1 MPSDPQKLKISKQI
15 DRSDILMSIAR
26 LPDSNRIFVGSSDGK
41 IYDLDVMA
49 DKPEFRELVGHDSYV
64 TGLVHVGE
72 TLISAAYDRQLIWWD
87 RETGKPVRSVE
98 AHQRWIRQLIST
110 PDQQQA
116 ITVADDMVCR
126 IWDTKTGKQVREL
139 RGHQEKTPHHFPS
152 MLYACAVS
160 PDGKYLATGDRVGHV
175 VVWDLAT
182 GKELTSLETP
192 LMYTWD
198 PKARIHSIGG
208 IRSLAFSPDSSLL
221 AIGGTGQINNI
232 DHLEALSRVEIFAWE
247 KQQRTHEFKGSEHK
261 GLVEHLVFHPENQ
274 WLLAAGGDHNG
285 FIKFFDL
292 EKSSI
297 IKQAKAPMH
306 VHEFTVN
313 ETYDTI
319 YAAGHGKLVVWA
331 LTG

>member
-1 MPSDPQKLKISKQI
+1 MASDPQKLKISKQI
-15 DRSDILMSIAR
+15 DRPDILMSIAR
-26 LPDSNRIFVGSSDGK
+26 LPESNQLFVGSSDGK
-41 IYDLDVMA
+41 IYHLDVMA
-49 DKPEFRELVGHDSYV
+49 EKPAPRELVGHSSYV
-64 TGLVHVGE
+64 TGIASVNSQ
-72 TLISAAYDRQLIWWD
+72 LISAAYDRQLIWWD
-87 RETGKPVRSVE
+87 QESAKQVRSVE
-98 AHQRWIRQLIST
+98 AHQRWIRQLILT

-126 IWDTKTGKQVREL
+126 IWDVESGKLVREL

-160 PDGKYLATGDRVGHV
+160 ADGKYLATADRVGHT

-182 GKELTSLETP
+182 GKELVSLETP

-208 IRSLAFSPDSSLL
+208 IRSLAFSSDSKLL
-221 AIGGTGQINNI
+221 AIGGTGKINNI
-232 DHLEALSRVEIFAWE
+232 DHLEALARVEIFDWQKRE
-247 KQQRTHEFKGSEHK
+247 RTHEFKGSEHK
-261 GLVEHLVFHPENQ
+261 GLVEHLVFHPDNQ

-285 FIKFFDL
+285 FIKFFNL
-292 EKSSI
+292 EKSDI
-297 IKQAKAPMH
+297 IKQTKAPMH

-319 YAAGHGKLVVWA
+319 YAAGHGKLVVW
-331 LTG
+331 TING